1 MTTITIE
8 VLKTADI
15 SPGPTGKT
23 YKTMVLTH
31 TDLGTK
37 KTDGKKMIDIYTDK
51 TLWAVMAAAKPGD
64 VFTIDRVKNDK
75 GFWEWKTATPTTAAA
90 AAVAPVRSDPPA
102 QASGTDKPARVGS
115 WETPDERAL
124 KQIYIVRQSSI
135 NAAIELTGP
144 APIGTDKQLHA
155 HLDIVLGIA
164 KRFENYV
171 FDAGV
176 AGLAS
181 DDFPE

>member
-15 SPGPTGKT
+15 TPGPTGKT

-64 VFTIDRVKNDK
+64 VFNIDRVKNEK

-124 KQIYIVRQSSI
+124 KQIYIVRQSTI
-135 NAAIELTGP
+135 NASIEFHKTQNEP
-144 APIGTDKQLHA
+144 VDVA
-155 HLDIVLGIA
+155 DILKTA
-164 KRFENYV
+164 KAFENYV
-171 FDAGV
+171 FNTGV
-176 AGLAS
+176 AGLT